1 MAETRSA
8 LVVDDER
15 DIRELLVMALGRM
28 GLRCDT
34 ASSLADARNQLA
46 HQRYDLCL
54 TDMRLPDG
62 SGMELVAEISQG
74 FPETPVAMITA
85 FGNVEAAVEA
95 LKAGAFDFVSKPVE
109 LGVLRDLVRHALDLR
124 EKAPPPAAVVDTV
137 AARLYG
143 ESPAMTTLRATLA
156 KVARSQAPVYI
167 AGESGVGKELV
178 ARTIHSEGGRSQGP
192 FVPVNCGAIPAELME
207 SEFFGHKKGSF
218 TGAHADKPG
227 LFQAADGG
235 TLFLDEVAELPMHM
249 QVKLLRAIQEK
260 SIKPVGANAEVPVDV
275 RILSATHKDLARM
288 VAEGRFRQDLY
299 YRINV
304 IELRV
309 PPLRER
315 LEDLP
320 GLAEKILKRL
330 SGNQGRAPYRL
341 CDDALAALQRYPF
354 PGNVRE
360 LENILERAMALAEG
374 DCLNAEDLRL
384 PMASLQAQP
393 QSHGLPQPSL
403 RPATPP
409 ATPPAAPS
417 SATASGNQGSGSFNT
432 MFGPPGGTHSE
443 AAAAGI
449 DPRTLDPRDTATS
462 ALPSYI
468 EEVERA
474 AIEHALK
481 ENRYNKTK
489 TAASLGITF
498 RALRYKLKKLG
509 ID

>member
-15 DIRELLVMALGRM
+15 DIRELLVMTLGRM

-34 ASSLADARNQLA
+34 ASGLNEARSQLLRN
-46 HQRYDLCL
+46 RYDLCL

-62 SGMELVAEISQG
+62 SGMDLVAEISQKY
-74 FPETPVAMITA
+74 PNTPVAMITA

-95 LKAGAFDFVSKPVE
+95 LKAGAFDFVAKPVD
-109 LGVLRDLVRHALDLR
+109 LSVLRDLVRHALELHETR
-124 EKAPPPAAVVDTV
+124 RNASEAVGS
-137 AARLYG
+137 RLYG
-143 ESPAMTTLRATLA
+143 ESPAMIKLRQTIG

-178 ARTIHSEGGRSQGP
+178 ARTIHSEGGRADGP

-235 TLFLDEVAELPMHM
+235 TLFLDEVAELPLAM

-260 SIKPVGANAEVPVDV
+260 SIRSVGANAEVPVDV
-275 RILSATHKDLARM
+275 RILSATHKDLAGL
-288 VAEGRFRQDLY
+288 VADGRFRQDLY

-315 LEDLP
+315 QDDLA
-320 GLAEKILKRL
+320 GLAEKVLQRL
-330 SGNQGRAPYRL
+330 SLQQGRVFPPTLSA
-341 CDDALAALQRYPF
+341 DALDTLRAYAF

-360 LENILERAMALAEG
+360 LENILERALALAEG
-374 DCLNAEDLRL
+374 DSLTAEDLRL
-384 PMASLQAQP
+384 PK
-393 QSHGLPQPSL
+393 PSN
-403 RPATPP
+403 A
-409 ATPPAAPS
+409 APAAP
-417 SATASGNQGSGSFNT
+417 AANA
-432 MFGPPGGTHSE
+432 P
-443 AAAAGI
+443 AAAAATPGTAASPSLMVPGQAAQAI
-449 DPRTLDPRDTATS
+449 DPRTLNPRDTAS
-462 ALPSYI
+462 SPLPSYI
-468 EEVERA
+468 EEIERA
-474 AIEHALK
+474 AIQQALQ
-481 ENRYNKTK
+481 ENRYNKTR
-489 TAASLGITF
+489 TAAALGITF

>member
-15 DIRELLVMALGRM
+15 DIRELLVMTLGRM

-34 ASSLADARNQLA
+34 ASSLSDARAQLA
-46 HQRYDLCL
+46 RNRYDLCL

-62 SGMELVAEISQG
+62 SGIDLIAEINQK
-74 FPETPVAMITA
+74 FPDTPVAMITA
-85 FGNVEAAVEA
+85 FGNVDAAVDA
-95 LKAGAFDFVSKPVE
+95 LKAGAFDFVAKPVE
-109 LGVLRDLVRHALDLR
+109 LAVLRDLVRHALELR
-124 EKAPPPAAVVDTV
+124 EKPAPSHRPDTV
-137 AARLYG
+137 ATRLYG
-143 ESPAMTTLRATLA
+143 NSPAMAQLRQTIA

-178 ARTIHSEGGRSQGP
+178 ARTIHADGGRATGP
-192 FVPVNCGAIPAELME
+192 FVPVNCGAIPSELME

-227 LFQAADGG
+227 LFQSADGG
-235 TLFLDEVAELPMHM
+235 TLFLDEVAELPLAM

-260 SIKPVGANAEVPVDV
+260 SIKPVGANAEVVVDV
-275 RILSATHKDLARM
+275 RILSATHKDLAPM
-288 VAEGRFRQDLY
+288 VADGRFRQDLY

-320 GLAEKILKRL
+320 GLCRKILERL
-330 SGNQGRAPYRL
+330 SADLDRPAPSL
-341 CDDALAALQRYPF
+341 SNEAVEALGHYAF

-360 LENILERAMALAEG
+360 LENILERALALADGEHL
-374 DCLNAEDLRL
+374 DAHDLCLPQHSALNHAAAGFAPPRMPAHL
-384 PMASLQAQP
+384 PHTPVQPSASLGAPAGQTPQA
-393 QSHGLPQPSL
+393 
-403 RPATPP
+403 A
-409 ATPPAAPS
+409 
-417 SATASGNQGSGSFNT
+417 
-432 MFGPPGGTHSE
+432 

-449 DPRTLDPRDTATS
+449 DPRTIDPRDTATS

-468 EEVERA
+468 EEIERA
-474 AIEHALK
+474 AIQHALQ
-481 ENRYNKTK
+481 ENRYNKTR
-489 TAASLGITF
+489 TAAALGITF